1 MAGNFRITYKVSGFQ
16 KILLALQGKRKA
28 MIEGLVEGVD
38 KGSVIVEAKSKEIVP
53 VRTGNLM
60 RSIHTQFRDGGLR
73 ALVGPDIK
81 AAPYAYYVEFG
92 RSKSGKIPPYPFEG
106 RHYMEHTFY
115 MTRGQVSS
123 IIQTA
128 VRRAIA

>member
-1 MAGNFRITYKVSGFQ
+1 MPGRFEIKYKVSGFQ
-16 KILLALQGKRKA
+16 RILIALQGKRQA
-28 MIEGLVEGVD
+28 MINGLKDGVD

-60 RSIHTQFRDGGLR
+60 RSIHTQILDGGLR
-73 ALVGPDIK
+73 AVVGPDIL

-92 RSKSGKIPPYPFEG
+92 RSRSGKIPPYPFEG
-106 RHYMEHTFY
+106 RHYMENTFY
-115 MTRGQVSS
+115 LTRNQVSS
-123 IIQTA
+123 IIQLA

>member
-1 MAGNFRITYKVSGFQ
+1 MADKFSIKYRLSGMQ
-16 KILLALQGKRKA
+16 RVLLALQGKQKA
-28 MIEGLVEGVD
+28 MIQGLKEGVD

-92 RSKSGKIPPYPFEG
+92 RSKSGKQPPYPFEG
-106 RHYMEHTFY
+106 RHYMENTFY
-115 MTRGQVSS
+115 LTKGQVSS
-123 IIQTA
+123 IIETA